1 MMSMDLDAEAEMEG
15 LFGGEDQ
22 AATQSLTQ
30 EERDAGEAN
39 LDVTGAAEGEGG
51 EKKKKTVIRKP
62 IPKLDNER
70 IMGARGVHT
79 LEELF
84 ADFQPRGKGHE
95 FEDLD
100 LVMKKMEHWAHR
112 LFPKLPFNSVLDIIA
127 NRLGKRKVVQ
137 THVKKIRLGMLQ
149 QASKDEEVINA
160 AEEEEER
167 EVERYGEG
175 GEDEEEVE
183 DFFAN
188 MTSRQVLQPAPPV
201 RSAPVELTEEQK
213 ERMRKNK
220 EMAAAKRREKE
231 EREALEKRAREDE
244 EDEEEMEREMLT
256 GGNASEWGPSS
267 EVEASCLKT
276 VQELNLKSQQSK
288 KSLDPKSEGSI
299 LAEDVS
305 KEGSSAEK
313 LDGSTDNETHVTELK
328 DTENDPSNVLRESAK
343 AVQDDIPLAETNDD
357 DLSLAQM
364 MEEMEEQDMQGEV
377 VNKPVED
384 NVISLDQMM
393 HVMEED

>member
-1 MMSMDLDAEAEMEG
+1 M
-15 LFGGEDQ
+15 
-22 AATQSLTQ
+22 
-30 EERDAGEAN
+30 
-39 LDVTGAAEGEGG
+39 
-51 EKKKKTVIRKP
+51 
-62 IPKLDNER
+62 
-70 IMGARGVHT
+70 
-79 LEELF
+79 
-84 ADFQPRGKGHE
+84 
-95 FEDLD
+95 
-100 LVMKKMEHWAHR
+100 
-112 LFPKLPFNSVLDIIA
+112 
-127 NRLGKRKVVQ
+127 
-137 THVKKIRLGMLQ
+137 
-149 QASKDEEVINA
+149 
-160 AEEEEER
+160 
-167 EVERYGEG
+167 
-175 GEDEEEVE
+175 
-183 DFFAN
+183 
-188 MTSRQVLQPAPPV
+188 

-220 EMAAAKRREKE
+220 EMAAAKRKEKE

-288 KSLDPKSEGSI
+288 KSLDPNSEGSI